1 MLQAMLAGSAAIRA
15 HQSRMNVIGNN
26 LANINTTAFRASRLG
41 FMDLM
46 SHTLRGASAPN
57 GGSGGLNPV
66 QIGTGVMIGST
77 SVDPS
82 SGSMSATNRPTD
94 LALAGNGYFIVG
106 DGTANYYTR
115 DGGFDLDAAG
125 NLVHRGT
132 GLIVQGWNAD
142 ATGAVNASGAT
153 AGLRVP
159 TGVTSSAHGTTT
171 ATLEGNL
178 SASAASDA
186 EVTTTM
192 TVYDSLGNSRQIS
205 VRFFNHT
212 TPAAAGAPA
221 GATSSWDWE
230 ALDGTTVVGS
240 SAAGG
245 SPLYF
250 DGSGSVVGTGGL
262 SLTLTGAA
270 GASDQTVAVNVSGVR
285 QLAQSSQV
293 RLANQDGYGP
303 GSLTSFSIVPD
314 GTVVGIFSNGQTQA
328 LGRIATAVFAN
339 AGGMNQEGG
348 NLWSPSANSGDAI
361 VGAPG
366 TGGQPAVYAGYLETS
381 NVDLGNEFTDMIVTQ
396 RGYQANTRVITTAD
410 EMMQE
415 ALQIKR

>member
-1 MLQAMLAGSAAIRA
+1 MLAGAAAIRA

-46 SHTLRGASAPN
+46 SNTLRGASAPN
-57 GGSGGLNPV
+57 GGNGGLNPV

-77 SVDPS
+77 SLDPS
-82 SGSMSATNRPTD
+82 NGSMSATNRPTD
-94 LALAGNGYFIVG
+94 LALAGNGFFVVG
-106 DGTANYYTR
+106 NGTSNYYTR
-115 DGGFDLDAAG
+115 DGGFDLDASG

-132 GLIVQGWNAD
+132 GLIVQGWTAD
-142 ATGAVNASGAT
+142 ANGAVNASGAT
-153 AGLRVP
+153 GGLRVP

-171 ATLEGNL
+171 ATIEGNL
-178 SASAASDA
+178 NAAADGDA
-186 EVTTTM
+186 EVRTTM
-192 TVYDSLGNSRQIS
+192 TVYDSLGNSRQVS

-212 TPAAAGAPA
+212 SPAAAGSPA

-240 SAAGG
+240 SATAG
-245 SPLYF
+245 SAPLFF
-250 DGSGSVVGTGGL
+250 DGNGAVVGTGSL
-262 SLTLTGAA
+262 SIALPGTG
-270 GASDQTVAVNVSGVR
+270 GASDQTVAVNVNGVR

-293 RLANQDGYGP
+293 RLSSQDGYGP

-339 AGGMNQEGG
+339 PGGMNQEGG
-348 NLWSPSANSGDAI
+348 NLWSPSGNSGDAI

-366 TGGQPAVYAGYLETS
+366 AAGQPAVYAGYLETS
-381 NVDLGNEFTDMIVTQ
+381 NVDLGTEFTDMIVTQ